1 MWSWTSHKS
10 LQTSIMISEPKWKNI
25 GQVVCLRENR
35 RQRQVVRR
43 SSISPDAD
51 DGDCSALAVID
62 SVKRR
67 SISEMRRIK
76 ATDSF
81 SIERL
86 QRLVLKLTGQMS
98 RIERN
103 EQFHCSTNG
112 QFVPISLCKHTTST
126 GAGRGTSGAT
136 SYSLRAE
143 SVTRNKCGI

>member
-76 ATDSF
+76 ATESF

-86 QRLVLKLTGQMS
+86 LRLVFVVDGT
-98 RIERN
+98 N
-103 EQFHCSTNG
+103 ESN
-112 QFVPISLCKHTTST
+112 
-126 GAGRGTSGAT
+126 
-136 SYSLRAE
+136 RAE
-143 SVTRNKCGI
+143 